1 MWKVSEAPQPIRNYW
16 HNTNRPYSP
25 LNLQSKEV
33 SSFPSLLNWHCGLPM
48 IKVILFEKKVDGT
61 ISRCN
66 YDAWV
71 CQVCEAR
78 KAFDYSDF

>member
-1 MWKVSEAPQPIRNYW
+1 MWKVSAAPQPIRNYW
-16 HNTNRPYSP
+16 HKSGSPYAP
-25 LNLQSKEV
+25 PGLQDKEIPGL
-33 SSFPSLLNWHCGLPM
+33 PSLLNRHCGMPM
-48 IKVILFEKKVDGT
+48 RRIILFRKKEDGV

-78 KAFDYSDF
+78 KAFDHSSF